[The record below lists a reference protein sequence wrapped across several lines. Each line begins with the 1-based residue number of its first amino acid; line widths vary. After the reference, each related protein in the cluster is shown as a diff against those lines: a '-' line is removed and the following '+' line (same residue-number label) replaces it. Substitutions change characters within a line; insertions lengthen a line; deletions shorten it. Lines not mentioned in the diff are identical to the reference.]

1 LQQRKKHFTSTKKQQ
16 TKPIK
21 MNLENNQNPSLKTS
35 GKIAKI
41 PAISMVV
48 VALLWLLFA
57 GNLVYLIINF
67 FKMPDWTFGDLL
79 KINGFTI
86 LIWTTVTFFS
96 AIVSSYARTYLT
108 GFKYYSKFMLLCLFF
123 TLSVMLLVMSN
134 HIGLLLFSWLM
145 MGIFMSQLIG
155 IDKKWGEAREASK
168 FTLKYFLT
176 GTFFLAIGLLLIAFK
191 SNEFTV
197 TGLAVAV
204 ADLPPYITMIAALCV
219 IAAAIVQSAIYP
231 FHRWLLSAMTSPTPA
246 SALMHAGFVNGAG
259 ILLALFATLLFASD
273 TLTILFAI
281 GGFTAIIA
289 QFTKLLQVNV
299 KQKLACSTIAQ
310 MGFMIMQCGLGF
322 FNAAVVHLILHG
334 FYKAYLFLSSGEEIE
349 QTTPEKSELLKIKP
363 LQAFVVLI
371 FGGLG
376 AYLFIIWTG
385 KELAMNSSVFLTLV
399 VAITVGQA
407 TYNIVKEQSLSVI
420 QKIVIPAIMFISGI
434 GIYALMYNGVTNLM
448 ADMPM
453 INQPM
458 PLSWVQIIF
467 GFIFLI
473 GFFVMKL
480 RVYKKIPWLYVKLL
494 NLSQP
499 TKKTV
504 LMFKT
509 K

>member
-1 LQQRKKHFTSTKKQQ
+1 MNSEKKINSTHEVSVTEMNKSSISVVITSF
-16 TKPIK
+16 
-21 MNLENNQNPSLKTS
+21 
-35 GKIAKI
+35 
-41 PAISMVV
+41 
-48 VALLWLLFA
+48 LWLLFA
-57 GNLVYLIINF
+57 SNFVFLILHFAQI
-67 FKMPDWTFGDLL
+67 PEWSYGDVL

-96 AIVSSYARTYLT
+96 AIVSTYASTYLK
-108 GFKYYSKFMLLCLFF
+108 GFRYHSKFMVLCLAF
-123 TLSVMLLVMSN
+123 TLSVMLLVMAN
-134 HIGLLLFSWLM
+134 NILILLFSWLL

-168 FTLKYFLT
+168 FTLKYFIT
-176 GTFFLAIGLLLIAFK
+176 GTSFLAIGLLLLAFK
-191 SNEFTV
+191 SGEFTV
-197 TGLAVAV
+197 SGLASVAS
-204 ADLPPYITMIAALCV
+204 DLPNYITMIAAFCI

-259 ILLALFATLLFASD
+259 ILLSLFATLLVASD

-281 GGFTAIIA
+281 GGFTAIAA

-322 FNAAVVHLILHG
+322 FNAAVAHLILHG

-349 QTTPEKSELLKIKP
+349 QTKPEKETPIKIKP
-363 LQAFVVLI
+363 LQALGVLI

-376 AYLFIIWTG
+376 AFLFTNWTG
-385 KELAMNSSVFLTLV
+385 KEMHLDSSVFLTLV

-407 TYNIVKEQSLSVI
+407 TYNIVKEKSLSLV
-420 QKIVIPAIMFISGI
+420 QKIVVPTLLFVGGI
-434 GIYALMYNGVTNLM
+434 GVYALMYNGVTILM
-448 ADMPM
+448 GDMPM
-453 INQPM
+453 MNQAM

-467 GFIFLI
+467 GFIFLL
-473 GFFVMKL
+473 GFFIMKL
-480 RVYKKIPWLYVKLL
+480 RVYKKIPWLYVKLM
-494 NLSQP
+494 NISQP
-499 TKKTV
+499 YKKSV
-504 LMFKT
+504 LMYKS

>member
-1 LQQRKKHFTSTKKQQ
+1 MNSEKKINSTHEVSVTEMNKSSISVVITSF
-16 TKPIK
+16 
-21 MNLENNQNPSLKTS
+21 
-35 GKIAKI
+35 
-41 PAISMVV
+41 
-48 VALLWLLFA
+48 LWLLFA
-57 GNLVYLIINF
+57 SNFVFLILHFAQI
-67 FKMPDWTFGDLL
+67 PEWSYGDIL

-96 AIVSSYARTYLT
+96 AIVSTYASTYLK
-108 GFKYYSKFMLLCLFF
+108 GFRYHSKFMVLCLAF
-123 TLSVMLLVMSN
+123 TLSVMLLVMAN
-134 HIGLLLFSWLM
+134 NILLLLFSWLL

-168 FTLKYFLT
+168 FTLKYFIT
-176 GTFFLAIGLLLIAFK
+176 GTSFLAIGLLLLAFK
-191 SNEFTV
+191 SGEFTV
-197 TGLAVAV
+197 SGLASVAS
-204 ADLPPYITMIAALCV
+204 DLPNYITMIAAFCI

-259 ILLALFATLLFASD
+259 ILLSLFATLLVASD

-281 GGFTAIIA
+281 GGFTAIAA

-322 FNAAVVHLILHG
+322 FNAAVAHLILHG

-349 QTTPEKSELLKIKP
+349 QTKPEKETPIKIKP
-363 LQAFVVLI
+363 LQALGVLL

-376 AYLFIIWTG
+376 AFLFTNWTG
-385 KELAMNSSVFLTLV
+385 KEMHLDSSVFLTLV

-407 TYNIVKEQSLSVI
+407 TYNIVKEKSLSLV
-420 QKIVIPAIMFISGI
+420 QKIVVPTLLFVGGI
-434 GIYALMYNGVTNLM
+434 GVYALMYNGVTILM
-448 ADMPM
+448 GDMPM
-453 INQPM
+453 MNQAM

-467 GFIFLI
+467 GFIFLL
-473 GFFVMKL
+473 GFFIMKL
-480 RVYKKIPWLYVKLL
+480 RVYKKIPWLYVKLM
-494 NLSQP
+494 NISQP
-499 TKKTV
+499 YKKSV
-504 LMFKT
+504 LMYKS